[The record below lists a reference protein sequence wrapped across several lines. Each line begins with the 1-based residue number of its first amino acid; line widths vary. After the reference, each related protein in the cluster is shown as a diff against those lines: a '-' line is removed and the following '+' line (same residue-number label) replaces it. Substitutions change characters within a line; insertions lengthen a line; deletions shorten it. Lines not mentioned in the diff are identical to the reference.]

1 MRELSL
7 DEMDKVTGGTRQPM
21 ITVIEAPLDIPVIE
35 PPVDILGAAFDPL
48 TNTRKENR
56 YEPAP

>member
-21 ITVIEAPLDIPVIE
+21 ITVIEKPLDIPVLE
-35 PPVDILGAAFDPL
+35 PTFDVLGAAFDPL
-48 TNTRKENR
+48 TN
-56 YEPAP
+56 PP